1 MGKKDGQGDDVAIT
15 LDAMKKSLADEKAP
29 LALVNRKRNKSIED
43 APSPIVKK
51 QKLGKPK
58 NSNAANRAEE
68 ETETIE
74 NLKSKL
80 ELREQQID
88 LLEKQLMKEKEIVKQ
103 LRQGVDEALPLLRLA
118 ESSLEHSHNVDSM

>member
-1 MGKKDGQGDDVAIT
+1 MG
-15 LDAMKKSLADEKAP
+15 MKKSLADEKAP
-29 LALVNRKRNKSIED
+29 LALINKKRSKSIED

-74 NLKSKL
+74 NLKAKL

-103 LRQGVDEALPLLRLA
+103 LQQGVEEALPLLRLA